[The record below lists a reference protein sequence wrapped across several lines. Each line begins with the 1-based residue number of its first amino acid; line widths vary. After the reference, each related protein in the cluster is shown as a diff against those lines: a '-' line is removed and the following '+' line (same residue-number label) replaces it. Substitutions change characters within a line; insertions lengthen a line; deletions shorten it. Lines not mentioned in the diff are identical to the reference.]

1 MAAGDEGKG
10 KRGFRE
16 LDLDLDLN
24 LDLRRELGLDRLSRG
39 REELAQKRELGEEEL
54 GRIVISEELSLGFTE
69 HKIEMYV
76 PESRRDQVAVG
87 EYVVIPCD
95 YAGGRIFARIKRL
108 SYRKRDELD
117 DMSEVHTLIN
127 AEHVGEEEYIE
138 LAELEPISMITRSG
152 KAVEVRHI
160 PKPNTL
166 VRRVA
171 SLDEVKLGLDLPEDG
186 LFLGYVAVNGE
197 RIELSGGLPVPYYL
211 RNDPE
216 KTGDPLI
223 FTHVL
228 IAGMSG
234 RGKTH
239 VAKNFLRQLVGS
251 RYRMER
257 RGGEEREVNLVI
269 IDPHNEYWQMMEDNP
284 YLNLSAEELTTLRA
298 QGVKLGGVRDLQ
310 VFVAKERGRGY
321 RGSPKFIEFT
331 LPFEL
336 VRDFPYLIAGGE
348 VNEEQMGALQ
358 LLVRDFF
365 TWAAGRARPKTYRAF
380 LEFLDSEEVLERYSG
395 GRIHRQTLEALRRRV
410 RRPYFA
416 DIFDQE
422 ANPITE
428 LYKEIF
434 AEGRVSVFPT
444 DHLSAEAERVVVLA
458 IMSMIADAKTKSESA
473 TSAPWGRQIVR
484 HPVVLAVD
492 EAHNFLT
499 NLETEQDRIIA
510 GKFVA
515 AAKQGR
521 KNRLGLVL
529 ITQNP
534 QDVSEA
540 VLSQVSTRILLG
552 MEQGLAERAGAPKE
566 YQKALPYFERGRMV
580 VHSPENSYPLELRG
594 LDFCVVRHGG

>member
-1 MAAGDEGKG
+1 MEE
-10 KRGFRE
+10 F
-16 LDLDLDLN
+16 DLAK
-24 LDLRRELGLDRLSRG
+24 ELGL
-39 REELAQKRELGEEEL
+39 ERELEPREGLREDEL
-54 GRIVISEELSLGFTE
+54 GRIAISDELALSLTE

-95 YAGGRIFARIKRL
+95 YAGGRIFARISKL

-127 AEHVGEEEYIE
+127 ADRVGEEEYIE

-160 PKPNTL
+160 PKPNTV

-171 SLDEVKLGLDLPEDG
+171 SLDEVKLGLDLPEKG

-197 RIELSGGLPVPYYL
+197 EVRLSGGLPVPYYL
-211 RNDPE
+211 QNDPA

-239 VAKNFLRQLVGS
+239 VAKNFLRQVVGS

-257 RGGEEREVNLVI
+257 RGGAEREVNVII

-284 YLNLSAEELTTLRA
+284 YLALSEEERLALEA
-298 QGVKLGGVRDLQ
+298 QGVKLGAVEDLK
-310 VFVAKERGRGY
+310 VFVAQEEGHAY
-321 RGSPKFIEFT
+321 RGAPKFLHFT
-331 LPFEL
+331 IPFAL

-348 VNEEQMGALQ
+348 VNEEQYAALGF
-358 LLVRDFF
+358 LVREFF
-365 TWAAGRARPKTYRAF
+365 RSGGETYR
-380 LEFLDSEEVLERYSG
+380 EFLDFIDSDEVLDQYG
-395 GRIHRQTLEALRRRV
+395 GARVHKQTLEALRRRV
-410 RRPYFA
+410 SRPYFA
-416 DIFDQE
+416 RIFDQPE
-422 ANPITE
+422 NPLTE
-428 LYKEIF
+428 ILEEIF

-444 DHLSAEAERVVVLA
+444 GHLSAEAERVVVLA
-458 IMSMIADAKTKSESA
+458 IMSLIADAKTKALETDSDWMKPIA
-473 TSAPWGRQIVR
+473 RV
-484 HPVVLAVD
+484 PVILAVD

-499 NLETEQDRIIA
+499 NAETQQDRIIVS
-510 GKFVA
+510 KFVS

-534 QDVSEA
+534 QDVNEG

-552 MEQGLAERAGAPKE
+552 MEREMAERAGAPKE
-566 YQKALPYFERGRMV
+566 YQKALPHFERGRMV
-580 VHSPENSYPLELRG
+580 VYSPENSHPVELRG